1 MVKPVFKTFADAEG
15 FKEWAILAF
24 TAAMLVVRGEG
35 LEPTVRA
42 QDAART
48 ILSADC
54 NSYKKIYKQAALK
67 YHPDRRKDVD
77 TTADMALINSAYEK
91 RQTRACPKRKL
102 RQQKMPKSK
111 SRPKRQS
118 KSRSKP
124 EKRTDLSM
132 GQAVAGL
139 LVGGIVGYT
148 AKECKKSRGKRQPRP
163 PSPGRRKRPVWDSSS
178 SEDDSSDDGQKNLI

>member
-42 QDAART
+42 ASWART

-102 RQQKMPKSK
+102 RQQKKPKSK

-118 KSRSKP
+118 KP
-124 EKRTDLSM
+124 GKRADLSM

-163 PSPGRRKRPVWDSSS
+163 SSPGRKTRDYSSS
-178 SEDDSSDDGQKNLI
+178 SDEESSDRD

>member
-102 RQQKMPKSK
+102 RQQKMPE
-111 SRPKRQS
+111 S
-118 KSRSKP
+118 KSRS
-124 EKRTDLSM
+124 RSGNNIGLSM
-132 GQAVAGL
+132 GQAAAGV

-148 AKECKKSRGKRQPRP
+148 AKECRKPRRQRP
-163 PSPGRRKRPVWDSSS
+163 PQHPSPGRRKRPVWDSSS
-178 SEDDSSDDGQKNLI
+178 SEDDSSDDHQKNLI